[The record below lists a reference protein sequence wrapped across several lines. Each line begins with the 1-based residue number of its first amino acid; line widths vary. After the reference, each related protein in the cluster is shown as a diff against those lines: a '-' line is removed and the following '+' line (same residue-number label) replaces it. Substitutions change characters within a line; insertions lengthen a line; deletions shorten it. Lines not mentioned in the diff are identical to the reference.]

1 MRLKVIFIVL
11 FFVTVAHSFEFNGRF
26 STKYEYSNDDNRYD
40 RNRWEN
46 ILILDNTEII
56 KNYLNFN
63 FYGKFYVEDKDG
75 DTKDFTDIYSGYLD
89 FRTFENRFH
98 LKVGRFNYIN
108 NTFMT
113 IDGAEATYRTDYY
126 FGITLFGGIPK
137 YLDKDDRHINDEFRE
152 TGEVIYG
159 GKLFLNGVENT
170 TGYLSYSREE
180 DDSNTVQEL
189 LGAGVGRT
197 FIDLFVKD
205 LKLNIDVKM
214 DYELNEDELY
224 KADIK
229 GSLEY
234 KKFVLILG
242 YTRFNVKDG
251 FRGGRELVISNFS
264 TGREDRYF
272 YTIEY
277 WINENIKIYQGLVHT
292 LVKYPS
298 GEWVSGNIVKAG
310 ADFSYFK
317 EAGVFTGINGYYYEN
332 DIANAGGA
340 GYYLD
345 WNITNDLKWGV
356 EGEYVKMNHWNDDY
370 GIFSFYTDLEYKI
383 SKHYLLGAYFEKNE
397 KTRYLPQERVGVKIE
412 YIF

>member
-1 MRLKVIFIVL
+1 VRLKVIFIVL

-56 KNYLNFN
+56 KDYLNFN

-75 DTKDFTDIYSGYLD
+75 DTKDFTDIYSGYID

-98 LKVGRFNYIN
+98 LKAGRFNYIN

-113 IDGAEATYRTDYY
+113 IDGAEATLRTDYY

-180 DDSNTVQEL
+180 DDSDTVQEL

-197 FIDLFVKD
+197 FIDLFVKG
-205 LKLNIDVKM
+205 LKLNIDTKV
-214 DYELNEDELY
+214 DYEINEDELY
-224 KADIK
+224 KADIR

-317 EAGVFTGINGYYYEN
+317 EAGVFTGVNGYYYEN
-332 DIANAGGA
+332 DIANAGGG

-397 KTRYLPQERVGVKIE
+397 KTRYLPQERVGVKFE